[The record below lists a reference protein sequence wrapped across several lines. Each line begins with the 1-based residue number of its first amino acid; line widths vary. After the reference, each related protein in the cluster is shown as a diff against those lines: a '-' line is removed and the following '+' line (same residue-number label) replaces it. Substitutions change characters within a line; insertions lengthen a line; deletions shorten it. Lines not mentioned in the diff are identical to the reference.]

1 MKRISLIILS
11 IFLIHTSPVSAGV
24 GDVYYCISKVFID
37 LKNFKTQQY
46 KNINFTFKRT
56 AEGITFGKGDK
67 FFKGLTLP
75 RKEYDNSYSSKEY
88 DSDLHET
95 FSWGDDNGAV
105 LYYMNGQYNFTQAGF
120 NALIAQQGTCSVF

>member
-56 AEGITFGKGDK
+56 AEGITFGKEGK

-75 RKEYDNSYSSKEY
+75 RKEY

-120 NALIAQQGTCSVF
+120 TF